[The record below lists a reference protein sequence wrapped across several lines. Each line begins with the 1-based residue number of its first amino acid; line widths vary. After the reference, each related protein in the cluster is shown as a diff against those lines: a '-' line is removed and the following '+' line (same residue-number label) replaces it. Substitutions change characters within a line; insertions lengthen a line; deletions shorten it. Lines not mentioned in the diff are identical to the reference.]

1 MLQYKKRGFP
11 NLIILVELVMCFPLS
26 NSVVERT
33 FSFLTIFLNDSQL
46 SMPHGT
52 MEDCLLIAG
61 NNSNWSMLEKE
72 EILNEI
78 AEEQLQKKQKTYI
91 VDATKESVFPS
102 HIVVMNVLIWKFTPN
117 RVLFFTDL
125 CWVIL

>member
-1 MLQYKKRGFP
+1 
-11 NLIILVELVMCFPLS
+11 
-26 NSVVERT
+26 
-33 FSFLTIFLNDSQL
+33 
-46 SMPHGT
+46 MPHGT

>member
-1 MLQYKKRGFP
+1 MFQYKKRGFP
-11 NLIILVELVMCFPLS
+11 NLTILVELVLCFPLS

-33 FSFLTIFLNDSQL
+33 FSFLTIFLNDHQL

>member
-1 MLQYKKRGFP
+1 MFQYKKRGFP
-11 NLIILVELVMCFPLS
+11 NLTILVELVLCFPLS

-33 FSFLTIFLNDSQL
+33 FSFLTIFLNDHQL

-61 NNSNWSMLEKE
+61 NNSNCSMLEKE

-78 AEEQLQKKQKTYI
+78 AEGQLQKKQKTNT
-91 VDATKESVFPS
+91 VDATKESVFLS
-102 HIVVMNVLIWKFTPN
+102 HIVVMNVLIW
-117 RVLFFTDL
+117 
-125 CWVIL
+125 